1 VSGGLHNVI
10 VGYRAGSPKIA
21 LLWEEYGHRAVP
33 HRACMA
39 CGRVA
44 YFVQSG
50 VDAIRSRD
58 PEVICDECWERPDV
72 KRDVYADL

>member
-1 VSGGLHNVI
+1 MSGLHNVI
-10 VGYRAGSPKIA
+10 VGYPQADPR
-21 LLWEEYGHRAVP
+21 LRELWEEYGHRALP
-33 HRACMA
+33 HRACMN
-39 CGRVA
+39 CGVVV

-58 PEVICDECWERPDV
+58 PEVICDRCWQRPDV